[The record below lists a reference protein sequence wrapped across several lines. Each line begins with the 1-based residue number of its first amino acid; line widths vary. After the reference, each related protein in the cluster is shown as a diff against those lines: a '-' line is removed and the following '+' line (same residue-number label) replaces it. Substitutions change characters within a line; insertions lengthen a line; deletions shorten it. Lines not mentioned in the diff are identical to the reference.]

1 MVDRT
6 LFCAICGGPVRT
18 PTPNANGGEW
28 SHDLKWQAKAILLSD
43 PASEFERM
51 EHHYRAGKHKQPNR
65 IASEHNDV
73 AIRRDRAIVVGPELC
88 AVKETGEQV
97 RPNFLAGFYE
107 NQPTSQAPYS
117 IVTHEACVDIAV
129 KVTRSPRI
137 DVHVRSLRTLWK
149 VLRTRFD
156 ARDNE
161 YMGSADVSGPHYVV
175 MDHGYYM
182 PLGFADDYSVWD
194 GDDEHWVSKHCGPLA
209 GQCENLSS

>member
-1 MVDRT
+1 MPNVD
-6 LFCAICGGPVRT
+6 G
-18 PTPNANGGEW
+18 GGEW
-28 SHDLKWQAKAILLSD
+28 SQDIKWQAEAILLSD
-43 PASEFERM
+43 PAHEFEKM
-51 EHHYRAGKHKQPNR
+51 EHHYRAGKYQKVER
-65 IASEHNDV
+65 IASEFDDIE
-73 AIRRDRAIVVGPELC
+73 IRRDRALVAGPELC
-88 AVKETGEQV
+88 IVTETGDEV
-97 RPNFLAGFYE
+97 RPNFLAGFYA
-107 NQPTSQAPYS
+107 NHPPSPAPYS

-161 YMGSADVSGPHYVV
+161 NMGSALVSGPHYVV

-194 GDDEHWVSKHCGPLA
+194 GDDEHWVSKHMLPVQPLLA
-209 GQCENLSS
+209 VRESFRVD